1 MFKYITIESNSF
13 NSRGSSVSLIEL
25 CGLNFL
31 IRNAFFN
38 KENTELIIGTPA
50 EIKKFATSKGN
61 ADKEL
66 MSLIFNLYFPDLVK
80 SCLKTDDIADAF
92 FMSNFS
98 KSKTLDIKDEIEEK
112 YDITKISKD
121 AQNSKKEKNKLAK
134 RTKSK
139 NPELDEILES
149 I

>member
-1 MFKYITIESNSF
+1 MKGVITIAYNNLEKS
-13 NSRGSSVSLIEL
+13 IETKNIL
-25 CGLNFL
+25 VEKLNKAGFE
-31 IRNAFFN
+31 ISENIE
-38 KENTELIIGTPA
+38 ENTELIIGTPA

-121 AQNSKKEKNKLAK
+121 AQNSKKEKKKLAK